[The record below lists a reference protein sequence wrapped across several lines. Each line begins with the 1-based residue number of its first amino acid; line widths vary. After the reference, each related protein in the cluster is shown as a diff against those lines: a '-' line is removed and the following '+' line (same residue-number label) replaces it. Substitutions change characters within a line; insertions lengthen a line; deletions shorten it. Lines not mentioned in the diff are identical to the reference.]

1 MIDVREWIFIN
12 KSSNNGF
19 NFKRFKIPTKLV
31 DAYDGK
37 KNDIIYINPPEL
49 CPICGS
55 KEIAGKV
62 KLPGLG
68 GSFGEKQKYI
78 SVLMCK
84 EHGQLAKKSN
94 SPRFLY
100 IMCILF
106 ISIFLLIRFLSEL
119 INNSIILISLAGILG
134 GSGAF
139 ISLYILYKDI
149 RFQGVLEDYIV
160 LQYSNTDSIIS
171 IKRSDWAEEFK
182 KLNEHYEDKLDLELV
197 EEIKRKYY
205 KNMKKF
211 VIVISSLMIFLVISL
226 ILQLIIIVLPLT
238 LILVILAFYFVG
250 KDIQYRGIMNKMNA
264 KDYGIWLK
272 MLWKI
277 LIKKF

>member
-1 MIDVREWIFIN
+1 MNILMIEVRGWISIN
-12 KSSNNGF
+12 KSSNNEF
-19 NFKRFKIPTKLV
+19 KFKRFKIPTKLV
-31 DAYDGK
+31 DAYNGK
-37 KNDIIYINPPEL
+37 KKDVIYINPPEL

-55 KEIAGKV
+55 KELAGMV

-134 GSGAF
+134 GCGAF

-171 IKRSDWAEEFK
+171 VKRSDWAEEFK
-182 KLNEHYEDKLDLELV
+182 KLNDHYEEDKLDLELV

-211 VIVISSLMIFLVISL
+211 AIVISSLMIFLIISL
-226 ILQLIIIVLPLT
+226 ILQLLIVVLPLT

-250 KDIQYRGIMNKMNA
+250 KDIQYRGIMDKMNA
-264 KDYGIWLK
+264 KDYGIWSH
-272 MLWKI
+272 
-277 LIKKF
+277 